1 MTSGY
6 SSYVLRENSFGV
18 LQNEVPYQTLRHCS
32 SRMNH
37 KIVPGGGAIGKRE
50 EKNGDEN
57 IEQTKLRLKEA
68 RKRTKGYLNISH
80 VFFLGSRRIIREGSS
95 T

>member
-1 MTSGY
+1 MDMVES
-6 SSYVLRENSFGV
+6 L
-18 LQNEVPYQTLRHCS
+18 
-32 SRMNH
+32 MNTRVSLYLFAIEKRGR
-37 KIVPGGGAIGKRE
+37 KIVPGGGAIGKRGE
-50 EKNGDEN
+50 ENGDES